1 MTGIDCTV
9 SMFPL
14 FAHIQSLF
22 IITYTQL
29 FTGTD
34 CTVSMFPLFAH
45 IQSLFIITYT
55 QLPTAPMYHCFKVI
69 PNTLCSASDAFY
81 CLYHHSSILMP
92 FIVGFPLH
100 LFPWYTSTQSLFICI
115 VMHIVVN
122 CNNVSQEYIC
132 LYSGAILNFSTL
144 TLEVLVTTIDALGH
158 F

>member
-22 IITYTQL
+22 IITYTQLFTGTDCTVSMFQLFAHVQSLFIITYTLL

-100 LFPWYTSTQSLFICI
+100 LFP
-115 VMHIVVN
+115 
-122 CNNVSQEYIC
+122 
-132 LYSGAILNFSTL
+132 
-144 TLEVLVTTIDALGH
+144 
-158 F
+158 